1 MTTRTTLRQ
10 TFDLGIAIVLVAFL
24 AGLSGS
30 WLIGKAARLHHLER
44 QHLSLVTDAELALRE
59 ASTDAGRTAVPVA
72 RLRDAVDRASALS
85 RSLDEELRA
94 PERLA
99 LRLLGH
105 GRLVELP
112 TANEADLARLR
123 RTLPDEPGAGLDSTL
138 ASLAEEPLAAVGRN
152 SDDIAE
158 HLIEAVSQ
166 LSLIVLWVDLAG
178 AAALLFALALLR
190 RRVLGPLSEALGF
203 ANRIAR
209 GDLSVRDRPTRDDEF
224 GRLMGALTGMQASLG
239 HMVTNVCAS
248 STRIADIGTGFADGN
263 VEINE
268 RMARQ
273 SGALERTASAM
284 KTLGASARQN
294 SDRAAEVN
302 ELALGASTL
311 AVEGGEIVSGAIET
325 MKGISAASREIS
337 DIIAVIDDIAFQT
350 NILALNAAVEAARA
364 GEQGRGFAVVAS
376 EVRSLAG
383 RSAEAARRINALTET
398 SVQRVAHGEE
408 MVGRAG
414 TSMNGVVG
422 AITRVTELIGGISAA
437 SDAQRAGVANAS
449 EVFASMDEA
458 TRENA
463 RLVDGIVTA
472 AAGLEGQTRELTEA
486 VTVFKLI
493 DETAPGAIE
502 PYPKARSD
510 SRCPER
516 RSASASARVR

>member
-1 MTTRTTLRQ
+1 MTIRTTLRQ
-10 TFDLGIAIVLVAFL
+10 TFDLGIAIVLVVFL
-24 AGLSGS
+24 TGLSGS
-30 WLIGKAARLHHLER
+30 WLDGKAARLHHLER
-44 QHLSLVTDAELALRE
+44 QHLTLITDMELALRG
-59 ASTDAGRTAVPVA
+59 ASTEAGRTAVPVA
-72 RLRDAVDRASALS
+72 RLHDAVDRASALS

-105 GRLVELP
+105 ARLVELP
-112 TANEADLARLR
+112 AGNGADLARLR
-123 RTLPDEPGAGLDSTL
+123 RTLPDGPGAELDPTL
-138 ASLAEEPLAAVGRN
+138 ASLAAEPLASVRRN

-166 LSLIVLWVDLAG
+166 LSRIALWVDLVG
-178 AAALLFALALLR
+178 AAVLLFVFVTLR

-224 GRLMGALTGMQASLG
+224 GRLMSALTGMQASLG

-248 STRIADIGTGFADGN
+248 STRIADIGAGFADGN

-268 RMARQ
+268 RMAQQ

-284 KTLGASARQN
+284 EALGASAHQN
-294 SDRAAEVN
+294 SDSAAEVS
-302 ELALGASTL
+302 ELAVSASAL
-311 AVEGGEIVSGAIET
+311 AIEGGEIVSSAIET
-325 MKGISAASREIS
+325 MKGISVASREIS

-398 SVQRVAHGEE
+398 SVQRVTDGEE
-408 MVGRAG
+408 LVGRAG
-414 TSMNGVVG
+414 TTMNDVVS

-437 SDAQRAGVANAS
+437 SDAQRAGVTNAS
-449 EVFASMDEA
+449 EVFSGMDEA
-458 TRENA
+458 TRKNA

-472 AAGLEGQTRELTEA
+472 AARLEGQTRELTEA
-486 VTVFKLI
+486 VTVFKLV
-493 DETAPGAIE
+493 DEIPLASVE
-502 PYPKARSD
+502 SYPKARSD
-510 SRCPER
+510 SRR
-516 RSASASARVR
+516 SDKRSASASARAR